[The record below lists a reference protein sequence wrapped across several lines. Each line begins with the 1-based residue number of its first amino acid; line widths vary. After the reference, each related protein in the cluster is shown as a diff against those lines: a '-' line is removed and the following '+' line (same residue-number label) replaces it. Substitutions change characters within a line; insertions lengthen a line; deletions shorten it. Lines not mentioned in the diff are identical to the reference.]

1 MSDPFHEDPLI
12 YMKTMFT
19 DDLRFMD
26 RMIKD
31 KLRLQKQK
39 LIGKFIADLK
49 EFRRTHSVHLDLVD
63 IINKWE
69 EREEVMTLSKECK
82 ECEVKGMCKL
92 LLSKRFRFPTSNCKI
107 SIKRAFKEMKEDLEE
122 EE

>member
-39 LIGKFIADLK
+39 LIGKFIARLNKYKQSLK
-49 EFRRTHSVHLDLVD
+49 NTFESTLGGTLRYKEV
-63 IINKWE
+63 IIFFINPEIEKWE
-69 EREEVMTLSKECK
+69 ERRK
-82 ECEVKGMCKL
+82 
-92 LLSKRFRFPTSNCKI
+92 
-107 SIKRAFKEMKEDLEE
+107 
-122 EE
+122 